1 MQPHHG
7 VYGSVDRQSKPSS
20 AVYHDDMAVYHDDMA
35 VYHDDMAQFVTTLHA
50 RLLSNAPQSPINQFQ
65 SSSNPTA

>member
-20 AVYHDDMAVYHDDMA
+20 AVYHDDMA